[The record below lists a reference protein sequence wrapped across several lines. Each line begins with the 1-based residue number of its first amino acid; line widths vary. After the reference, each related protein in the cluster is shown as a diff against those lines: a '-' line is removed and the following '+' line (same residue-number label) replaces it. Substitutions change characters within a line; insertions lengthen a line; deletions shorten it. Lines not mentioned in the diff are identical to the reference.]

1 MLNFLFCSNLN
12 NNKEVDDTKF
22 ELNSNPS
29 IKQNTNKEI
38 TSMKNN
44 NLKTS
49 MYTYQSFIYI
59 KTTFEEKEKE
69 KEELNIIEYPEIKK
83 KIVQKSLVNNN
94 NNINTFIYKNYNF
107 LPSKKIINEEDSSL
121 IYFDEEYNI
130 SLSNNNKEV
139 SNINNKYCIYCEEI
153 YKKAFKNNE
162 LIKDKNC
169 IYCNRLINIKTF
181 EELIKDGIFQSDD
194 DDESIIENC
203 KSYYFE
209 DKI

>member
-12 NNKEVDDTKF
+12 NNKEVDETKF
-22 ELNSNPS
+22 ELNKTSP
-29 IKQNTNKEI
+29 IKNDINKEI
-38 TSMKNN
+38 TAIKNN
-44 NLKTS
+44 KLKTS
-49 MYTYQSFIYI
+49 INTSQSFIYI

-69 KEELNIIEYPEIKK
+69 ELNIIEYPEIKNNV
-83 KIVQKSLVNNN
+83 IQKPLVKNN

-121 IYFDEEYNI
+121 IYFNEDYNNI
-130 SLSNNNKEV
+130 NISNNNKEEN
-139 SNINNKYCIYCEEI
+139 NINNKYCIYCEEI

-169 IYCNRLINIKTF
+169 IYCNRLINNKTF
-181 EELIKDGIFQSDD
+181 EELINDGILQHD
-194 DDESIIENC
+194 DDESIIENS

-209 DKI
+209 D

>member
-12 NNKEVDDTKF
+12 NNKEVDETKF
-22 ELNSNPS
+22 ELNKTSP
-29 IKQNTNKEI
+29 IKNDINKEI
-38 TSMKNN
+38 TAIKNN
-44 NLKTS
+44 KLKTS
-49 MYTYQSFIYI
+49 INSSQSFIYI

-69 KEELNIIEYPEIKK
+69 ELNIIEYPEIKNN
-83 KIVQKSLVNNN
+83 IIQKPLVNNN

-121 IYFDEEYNI
+121 IYFNEDYNNI
-130 SLSNNNKEV
+130 NISNNNKEEN
-139 SNINNKYCIYCEEI
+139 NINNKYCIYCEEI

-169 IYCNRLINIKTF
+169 IYCHRLINNKTF
-181 EELIKDGIFQSDD
+181 EELINDGTLQND
-194 DDESIIENC
+194 DDESIIENS

-209 DKI
+209 D

>member
-1 MLNFLFCSNLN
+1 MLNFLLCSNLN

-22 ELNSNPS
+22 ELNNTSS
-29 IKQNTNKEI
+29 IKNDINKEI
-38 TSMKNN
+38 TAIKNN
-44 NLKTS
+44 KLKTS
-49 MYTYQSFIYI
+49 INTSQSFIYI

-69 KEELNIIEYPEIKK
+69 ELNIIEYPEIKNN
-83 KIVQKSLVNNN
+83 IIQKPLVNNN

-121 IYFDEEYNI
+121 IYFNEDYNNI
-130 SLSNNNKEV
+130 NISNNNKEEN
-139 SNINNKYCIYCEEI
+139 NINNKYCIYCEEI

-169 IYCNRLINIKTF
+169 IYCNRLINNKTF
-181 EELIKDGIFQSDD
+181 EELINDGILQHD
-194 DDESIIENC
+194 DDESIIENS

-209 DKI
+209 D

>member
-1 MLNFLFCSNLN
+1 MLNFLLCSNLN
-12 NNKEVDDTKF
+12 NNKEVDDIKF
-22 ELNSNPS
+22 ELNSNLL
-29 IKQNTNKEI
+29 IKQDTNKEI
-38 TSMKNN
+38 TSIKNN
-44 NLKTS
+44 NIKTS
-49 MYTYQSFIYI
+49 INTSQSFIYM
-59 KTTFEEKEKE
+59 KTTFEEKE

-83 KIVQKSLVNNN
+83 NIVQKSLVNNN
-94 NNINTFIYKNYNF
+94 NYINKLNYKKHNF

-130 SLSNNNKEV
+130 SLSNNNKEE

-153 YKKAFKNNE
+153 YKNAFKKNE

-181 EELIKDGIFQSDD
+181 EELINDGIFQSD

-209 DKI
+209 D

>member
-22 ELNSNPS
+22 ELNNTSS
-29 IKQNTNKEI
+29 IKNDINKEI
-38 TSMKNN
+38 TAIKNN
-44 NLKTS
+44 KLKTS
-49 MYTYQSFIYI
+49 INTSQSFIYI

-69 KEELNIIEYPEIKK
+69 ELNIIEYPEIKNN
-83 KIVQKSLVNNN
+83 IIQKPLVNNN

-121 IYFDEEYNI
+121 IYFNEDYNNI
-130 SLSNNNKEV
+130 NISNNNKEEN
-139 SNINNKYCIYCEEI
+139 NINNKYCIYCEEI

-169 IYCNRLINIKTF
+169 IYCNRLINNKTF
-181 EELIKDGIFQSDD
+181 EELINDGILQHD
-194 DDESIIENC
+194 DDESIIENS

-209 DKI
+209 D

>member
-22 ELNSNPS
+22 ELNNTSS
-29 IKQNTNKEI
+29 IKNDINKEI
-38 TSMKNN
+38 TAIKNN
-44 NLKTS
+44 KLKTS
-49 MYTYQSFIYI
+49 INTSQSFIYI

-69 KEELNIIEYPEIKK
+69 ELNIIEYPEIKNN
-83 KIVQKSLVNNN
+83 IIQKPLVNNN

-121 IYFDEEYNI
+121 IYFNEDYNNI
-130 SLSNNNKEV
+130 NISNNNKEEN
-139 SNINNKYCIYCEEI
+139 NINNKYCIYCEEI

-169 IYCNRLINIKTF
+169 IYCHRLINNKTF
-181 EELIKDGIFQSDD
+181 EELINDGTLQND
-194 DDESIIENC
+194 DDESIIENS

-209 DKI
+209 D

>member
-22 ELNSNPS
+22 ELNNTSS
-29 IKQNTNKEI
+29 IKNDINKEI
-38 TSMKNN
+38 TAIKNN
-44 NLKTS
+44 KLKTS
-49 MYTYQSFIYI
+49 INTSQSFIYI

-69 KEELNIIEYPEIKK
+69 ELNIIEYPEIKNK
-83 KIVQKSLVNNN
+83 VIQKTLVKNN
-94 NNINTFIYKNYNF
+94 NNINKFIYKNYNF

-121 IYFDEEYNI
+121 IYFNEDYNNI
-130 SLSNNNKEV
+130 NISNNNKEEN
-139 SNINNKYCIYCEEI
+139 NINNKYCIYCEEI

-169 IYCNRLINIKTF
+169 IYCNRLINNKTF
-181 EELIKDGIFQSDD
+181 EELINDGILQHD
-194 DDESIIENC
+194 DDESIIENS

-209 DKI
+209 D

>member
-22 ELNSNPS
+22 ELNNTSS
-29 IKQNTNKEI
+29 IKNDINKEI
-38 TSMKNN
+38 TAIKNN
-44 NLKTS
+44 KLKTS
-49 MYTYQSFIYI
+49 INSSQSFIYI

-69 KEELNIIEYPEIKK
+69 ELNIIEYPEIKNN
-83 KIVQKSLVNNN
+83 IIQKPLVNNN

-121 IYFDEEYNI
+121 IYFNEDYNNI
-130 SLSNNNKEV
+130 NISNNNKEEN
-139 SNINNKYCIYCEEI
+139 NINNKYCIYCEEI

-169 IYCNRLINIKTF
+169 IYCNRLINNKTF
-181 EELIKDGIFQSDD
+181 EELINDGILQHD
-194 DDESIIENC
+194 DDESIIENS

-209 DKI
+209 D